1 MPLIDRIGRERGR
14 KHAVEDGVRWTA
26 CRRPWRLRTTHPG
39 ATAPEDEGGR
49 MINLHVIGNPG
60 EEPGAAPPWTR
71 RRLPLRIAEVREVQA
86 PPAPTPLPGHLCEQ
100 CLDAPAVL
108 VVPAPG
114 GGDMGICTDCQ
125 QAAAIATLPVLTAA
139 TGQQT
144 LWHPIRDADRLAA
157 YRAAA
162 GVPLPAW
169 WDRCVATAPA
179 RVCPCGSYR
188 LHWGDDDTT

>member
-1 MPLIDRIGRERGR
+1 
-14 KHAVEDGVRWTA
+14 
-26 CRRPWRLRTTHPG
+26 
-39 ATAPEDEGGR
+39 
-49 MINLHVIGNPG
+49 MIHRNVLGSPC
-60 EEPGAAPPWTR
+60 EEPGAETPQTR
-71 RRLPLRIAEVREVQA
+71 RRLPLRIAEVREAQA
-86 PPAPTPLPGHLCEQ
+86 PPGPTPLPGHLCEQ

-114 GGDMGICTDCQ
+114 GGDMGICTACHQ
-125 QAAAIATLPVLTAA
+125 TAAIAALPVLTAA
-139 TGQQT
+139 AGQQT

-162 GVPLPAW
+162 GPLPAW

-188 LHWGDDDTT
+188 LRWGEDEAT